1 MINLQ
6 VNAYINA
13 TLTNGYTVS
22 GQVDFVGGNSFMI
35 DDNTSGDIFQV
46 DFTELDIINEYV
58 EMEATA

>member
-1 MINLQ
+1 
-6 VNAYINA
+6 
-13 TLTNGYTVS
+13 
-22 GQVDFVGGNSFMI
+22 MI